1 MFEEIPMAETLR
13 FFYFGCLLYCLLFFV
28 FWSVQLIRRRTPDHS
43 VPRKSSFPGILSA
56 FTRGMV
62 PWRKESASRNPLGYG
77 TGVIYHLASFCSF
90 VVLAFPALLL
100 HRNTVIISVLSAGL
114 ASGLYLLF
122 KRVFNKRLR
131 FMSEPG
137 DYVANVLVDLMQLSV
152 ILTIFGITTPHV
164 CYAAVCVVLL
174 YLPFGKLKHCYYF
187 FASRLLLG
195 RSYGR
200 KGVMI

>member
-1 MFEEIPMAETLR
+1 MAETLR
-13 FFYFGCLLYCLLFFV
+13 FIYFGCLLYCLLFFA
-28 FWSVQLIRRRTPDHS
+28 FWSIQLIRRRRPDHS
-43 VPRKSSFPGILSA
+43 VPKRSSFPGILSA
-56 FTRGMV
+56 FTRGMA

-77 TGVIYHLASFCSF
+77 AGVIYHLVSFSSF

-100 HRNTVIISVLSAGL
+100 QRSTTIISILSAGF
-114 ASGLYLLF
+114 ACGLYLLF
-122 KRVFNKRLR
+122 KRVFNRHLR

-152 ILTIFGITTPHV
+152 ILTIFGVTAPFV
-164 CYAAVCVVLL
+164 CYAAACVVLL

-200 KGVMI
+200 KGVMV